1 MVAEDVIEGAG
12 LSIVITDDRAVRD
25 LNRRFLGPD
34 EPTDVLSFPL
44 KERRSFVTSSAG
56 ARQLG
61 EVVIAFPTAARQARR
76 AGHPIADELA
86 HLLAHGI
93 LHILGYEH
101 ERPGQERRMRAREDE
116 LLGRAAH

>member
-34 EPTDVLSFPL
+34 EPTDVLSFPM
-44 KERRSFVTSSAG
+44 KEERPFVTSSAG

-61 EVVIAFPTAARQARR
+61 DVVIAFPTAARQAGR
-76 AGHPIADELA
+76 AGHSVDDELA
-86 HLLAHGI
+86 HLLVHGI
-93 LHILGYEH
+93 LHILGYDH